1 MKIRNMVFTAL
12 FAAVICAAA
21 PFVIMLPFSPVPLS
35 LATFV
40 IYIAAASINWK
51 TGTLAVVLYLLIGMI
66 GLPVFSGFTGGVQKL
81 VGPTGGF
88 LIGYIPCAL
97 IIGLLVDKLEKK
109 LWIYPV
115 SMVLGT
121 AVLYALG
128 TAWFM
133 ISLKYTLAAA
143 LMACVVPFL
152 IFDAVKIV
160 LASVVSPILRK
171 TLKKQP
177 V

>member
-1 MKIRNMVFTAL
+1 VL
-12 FAAVICAAA
+12 
-21 PFVIMLPFSPVPLS
+21 
-35 LATFV
+35 
-40 IYIAAASINWK
+40 NWK
-51 TGTLAVVLYLLIGMI
+51 YGTLAVLLYILIGLV
-66 GLPVFSGFTGGVQKL
+66 GLPVFSGFEGGAQKL

-109 LWIYPV
+109 IWIYPV
-115 SMVLGT
+115 VMVLGT
-121 AVLYALG
+121 AVLYAFG

-171 TLKKQP
+171 TLKKQRT
-177 V
+177 